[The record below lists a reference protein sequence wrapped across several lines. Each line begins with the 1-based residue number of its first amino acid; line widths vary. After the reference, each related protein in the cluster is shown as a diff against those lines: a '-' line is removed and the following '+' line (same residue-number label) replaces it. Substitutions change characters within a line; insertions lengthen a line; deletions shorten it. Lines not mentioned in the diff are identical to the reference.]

1 MPHRRDIVSFIS
13 SGLSRKAHVRPL
25 SPVLC
30 SLPPMPDLFSVSNQI
45 VLVSGGTR
53 GIGFAI
59 AQGFAQRG
67 AIVIVTGRTAESA
80 EAAAA
85 KLRPGAMFPPIGA
98 ACDVADADQ
107 IKQFAAS
114 VLEMFGRVDCV
125 INVAG
130 VNRRKP
136 AVEVTDDDYD
146 YILNTNLRGPFMLS
160 REIGK
165 SQIDRRSGCQINI
178 ASLNTDRPLKNVA
191 PYAISKAGI
200 AHLTRSLALE
210 WGPSGVR
217 VNAIAPGF
225 IVTDLTRKLWS
236 DETMHAWGL
245 ANTPQRRL
253 GTPDD
258 LVGAALFLA
267 SPASAF
273 ITGQILYVDGG
284 FTAGFSWPIPS

>member
-1 MPHRRDIVSFIS
+1 MDR
-13 SGLSRKAHVRPL
+13 
-25 SPVLC
+25 
-30 SLPPMPDLFSVSNQI
+30 LFSVAGQI

-59 AQGFAQRG
+59 AQGFAERG
-67 AIVIVTGRTAESA
+67 ATVIVTGRTADGAAQAA
-80 EAAAA
+80 EKLSSGAAVA
-85 KLRPGAMFPPIGA
+85 PIGLS
-98 ACDVADADQ
+98 CDVADSYQ
-107 IKQFAAS
+107 VNRLSQT
-114 VLEMFGRVDCV
+114 VLKEFGHIDTL

-136 AVEVTDDDYD
+136 AIEVTDDDYD
-146 YILNTNLRGPFMLS
+146 YILGANLRGAFLLS
-160 REIGK
+160 REIGRHMLE
-165 SQIDRRSGCQINI
+165 RRSGCQINI
-178 ASLNTDRPLKNVA
+178 ASLNTDRPLKNVM
-191 PYAISKAGI
+191 PYAVSKAGI
-200 AHLTRSLALE
+200 AQMTRSLALE
-210 WGPSGVR
+210 WGPAGIR

-236 DETMHAWGL
+236 DETMQAWGL

-258 LVGAALFLA
+258 LIGAALFLA

-284 FTAGFSWPIPS
+284 FTAGFSWPIPGS